1 MKKKTE
7 FPFLFL
13 IADGSVLDGIA
24 IDHYGR
30 NMFWT
35 ASTDND
41 SNRIEVAKLDGS
53 HRKILISH
61 NLDEPRDI
69 CLVSLFFVYC
79 VFQNNFLANFFL
91 RF

>member
-1 MKKKTE
+1 MLIV
-7 FPFLFL
+7 FFLL
-13 IADGSVLDGIA
+13 ADGSVLDGIA
-24 IDHYGR
+24 VDHYGR

-41 SNRIEVAKLDGS
+41 SNRIEVARLDGS

-69 CLVSLFFVYC
+69 CLVSLFFC
-79 VFQNNFLANFFL
+79 VMCISFESPMSKFELI
-91 RF
+91 